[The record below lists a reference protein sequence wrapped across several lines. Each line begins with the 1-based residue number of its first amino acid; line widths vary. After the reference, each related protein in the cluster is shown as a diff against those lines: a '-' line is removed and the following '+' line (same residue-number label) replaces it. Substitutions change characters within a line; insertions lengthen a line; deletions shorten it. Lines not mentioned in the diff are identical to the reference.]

1 MIKWL
6 SKIFFLLMFFQAPSA
21 VALFFGPGMP
31 TFDGA
36 TDALFGTEIVGTTM
50 SNINTGLIMEVQG
63 NIQDIKSKY
72 KEYKNDYEGV
82 MLKEKAPLEG
92 TRTIQTSSLG
102 NPADPNSTRLAMY
115 ELFMVQPSNDFLE
128 QREYQAQ
135 GTQMYLDTIIEIN
148 TAVKR
153 LEQEYNNNLKPK
165 LETMSEDL
173 LTGEN
178 GAEVGDNENASW
190 KNNYNAYKTFDDL
203 VQILEELTALKAQY
217 VAIKAMKF
225 SIEPVS
231 YSDAQSQSPSS
242 SGDSTPP
249 AAEKTSFLPSQPTIE
264 LASSAQYS
272 HSETLAFAQQSTSY
286 NPDANGIV
294 TFVDAPVP
302 DIDSPFADSR
312 AELKDIEKLNP
323 IYNTAVKTLSIHN
336 LIQSL
341 PSKKALFDKYKQY
354 QRLHDKSVEKVKESD
369 ACVLRY
375 LSKYYQDPEQTWYG
389 AYIGDQIT
397 DYDLRKGLSGW
408 AITSFETAKAATAN
422 PVDEADLAEM
432 QFDETMDSTDF
443 DSFADQQPYIEEQ
456 VETFDGYKTQSK
468 YDETDSDTR
477 VSELLPWNIGAE
489 AAKELADDQRSDSPQ
504 WGTPIQAFPVWND
517 QKSFYGQYLD
527 GKYANIKYY
536 LSRFDFRARVV
547 LVAQVLNSLSSAKP
561 PLKAAAANILSSLE
575 GKTQDIPEIPED
587 GNLQI
592 TQAAAEKKQAVDLL
606 QKNLEPKLKELEQ
619 LREDYTKELDTAQ
632 TKQDELNRELNRA
645 QNPNMNSDLQIP
657 EGADPESIEAELK
670 TVNQQIEDL
679 QNKIAEVDKQI
690 DNLRKAYVRKEQNIE
705 YQYNTLISSIKDPA
719 LQEITFSS
727 LSNYGI
733 VVAASPQLQSYISS
747 LLNTSTTI
755 FNDVKDYAQEETE
768 RTRQAIYNLGDK
780 IYFPSGETEV
790 VALHAELI
798 RKLKFLPFENL
809 ASFKPSV
816 LKIARSEE
824 AVSLVSTAFQNAFV
838 GTICPGDNCM
848 EADSDYFVGAS
859 AKIRDF
865 MAPKGA
871 PATTSAPMREIVHLD
886 YIDYTNIPQLSDG
899 SVAKADILK
908 YGQPIPDVWQYI
920 LKNPAYVEKEI
931 DFAKILNLGG
941 EARNFLRGGV
951 LPCHDDKYIIDAT
964 DDKAS
969 YYVVSDKS
977 SPYAKCLF
985 LSTSTNKLKAAAGG
999 AAMAGGAVLVGLAGF
1014 INNVTVTNQE
1024 AEKDKSVD
1032 VEKSGEIFD
1041 DSFSELG
1048 TFFTYENSKFFIRK
1062 QAQTAYKRLG
1072 EIQSDATKE
1081 DYKENIPDNIY
1092 KKAAFSEN
1100 QIGNFLRFVET
1111 EQDYR
1116 QILEELS
1123 AKMEETKAELFAD
1136 FAEAGFTPSDDF
1148 DLSDPDD
1155 YAQARQTL
1163 DDLKNNNLS
1172 LAQTKVD
1179 EISNPTNNVVKD
1191 RRDRILNILNAL
1203 SKDEDE
1209 LLNLSEDITP
1219 DASFDERLKSEAAN
1233 QATAQKYQEEADKA
1247 FENQLNSFP
1256 APYCAAY

>member
-1 MIKWL
+1 MIKLL
-6 SKIFFLLMFFQAPSA
+6 SKIFFLLTFFQVQSA
-21 VALFFGPGMP
+21 SALFLGPGVP
-31 TFDGA
+31 TLDGA

-242 SGDSTPP
+242 SSDSTPP

-341 PSKKALFDKYKQY
+341 PSQKALFDKYKQY

-389 AYIGDQIT
+389 AYIGEQIT
-397 DYDLRKGLSGW
+397 DYDLRQGLSGW

-432 QFDETMDSTDF
+432 QLDSSMDSTDF
-443 DSFADQQPYIEEQ
+443 NSFAEQQPYIEEQ

-468 YDETDSDTR
+468 YDEADSDTR
-477 VSELLPWNIGAE
+477 VTELIPWNIGAE

-517 QKSFYGQYLD
+517 QKSFYGQYID

-536 LSRFDFRARVV
+536 LSRFDFR
-547 LVAQVLNSLSSAKP
+547 
-561 PLKAAAANILSSLE
+561 
-575 GKTQDIPEIPED
+575 GKTVLLAQELNALSNVEPALKQYAAQRLQSMLSATQNIAEIPAD
-587 GNLQI
+587 GNLDI
-592 TQAAAEKKQAVDLL
+592 TSAAEEKKQAVETL
-606 QKNLEPKLKELEQ
+606 QQNLEKALQAQEAIRQ
-619 LREDYTKELDTAQ
+619 GYVAELDAVQ
-632 TKQDELNRELNRA
+632 TKQDEQTRLLNRTENL
-645 QNPNMNSDLQIP
+645 NMNSDLQAP
-657 EGADPESIEAELK
+657 EGADAATLETQVADIDKQVKDLEA
-670 TVNQQIEDL
+670 
-679 QNKIAEVDKQI
+679 KIAQVDETI
-690 DNLRKAYVRKEQNIE
+690 ANLRKAYIRKEQNIE
-705 YQYNTLISSIKDPA
+705 QQYSSFIGNIKDPE
-719 LQEITFSS
+719 LQKLVIDEISANITIPGFNS
-727 LSNYGI
+727 
-733 VVAASPQLQSYISS
+733 AQMLQAQQYFTYLIS
-747 LLNTSTTI
+747 TSETI
-755 FNDVKDYAQEETE
+755 FADVKTYAQEAVDQA
-768 RTRQAIYNLGDK
+768 RQDIYAMGDV
-780 IYFPSGETEV
+780 IYFPSGEAPVDER
-790 VALHAELI
+790 HAQLMRELM
-798 RKLKFLPFENL
+798 RLSFERL
-809 ASFKPSV
+809 AQSKPSV
-816 LKIARSEE
+816 QAISGSSS
-824 AVSLVSTAFQNAFV
+824 AVELVTTAFQSAMV
-838 GTICPGDNCM
+838 SIICLNDSCM
-848 EADSDYFVGAS
+848 QADDDYFVGGS
-859 AKIRDF
+859 AKVRDF
-865 MAPKGA
+865 RAPKGA
-871 PATTSAPMREIVHLD
+871 PATTTAPAREIVHLD
-886 YIDYTNIPQLSDG
+886 YIDYDNIPKLSDG

-908 YGQPIPDVWQYI
+908 YGQPVPEVWKYM
-920 LKNPAYVEKEI
+920 LRNPAYVEQDINLEQ
-931 DFAKILNLGG
+931 ALNLGG
-941 EARNFLRGGV
+941 EEQTFMRGGV
-951 LPCHDDKYIIDAT
+951 LPCRDGNYLIDAVA
-964 DDKAS
+964 DKTT
-969 YYVVSDKS
+969 YYVVPDKTS
-977 SPYAKCLF
+977 NYAQCLF
-985 LSTSTNKLKAAAGG
+985 LSSARGQSD
-999 AAMAGGAVLVGLAGF
+999 GF
-1014 INNVTVTNQE
+1014 SLGDFISNRVTNHE
-1024 AEKDKSVD
+1024 AEKDNTVKAEQENQIAAANPS
-1032 VEKSGEIFD
+1032 EFGIF
-1041 DSFSELG
+1041 FR
-1048 TFFTYENSKFFIRK
+1048 YEDNKLYVRDMPQK
-1062 QAQTAYKRLG
+1062 AYNRLG
-1072 EIQSDATKE
+1072 EIQQETTTE
-1081 DYKENIPDNIY
+1081 EYKENIPDNIY

-1123 AKMEETKAELFAD
+1123 TKMEETKAELFAD
-1136 FAEAGFTPSDDF
+1136 FAEAGFTPSADF
-1148 DLSDPDD
+1148 DLSNPED

-1163 DDLKNNNLS
+1163 DELKNNNLS
-1172 LAQTKVD
+1172 LAQTKID
-1179 EISNPTNNVVKD
+1179 EISNPANNVVKD
-1191 RRDRILNILNAL
+1191 RRDRILNVLNAL
-1203 SKDEDE
+1203 SKDKDE